1 MKATAVLLG
10 AQFNKVDIIN
20 LFVDE
25 VDLNV
30 RDKEG
35 RTVLLNALWGTEE
48 IGITILQSLLKNGAD
63 VNAVDNTGQG
73 PLHYCACFN
82 RSIQT
87 TRLLLKAGA
96 SINGT
101 DTSSSSPLWYAVKN
115 ANNYKLVEFLL
126 EKGATFRSRRRP
138 TKKGIE
144 KKRIDALLDKKEKE
158 RGKSLTEKDGRTDSI
173 PWQDTI
179 PRQNSMSTVDSRGP
193 SKTAATRTRSS
204 NAGAGASLFPTPA
217 YAPLQAVG

>member
-1 MKATAVLLG
+1 M
-10 AQFNKVDIIN
+10 
-20 LFVDE
+20 
-25 VDLNV
+25 

-48 IGITILQSLLKNGAD
+48 IGTAILQLLIKNGAD

-87 TRLLLKAGA
+87 ARLLLKAGA
-96 SINGT
+96 GISEA
-101 DTSSSSPLWYAVKN
+101 DSSSSSPLWYAVKN

-158 RGKSLTEKDGRTDSI
+158 RGKSLTDSI
-173 PWQDTI
+173 PRQD
-179 PRQNSMSTVDSRGP
+179 SMSTVDSRGP
-193 SKTAATRTRSS
+193 SKAAVTQTRSS
-204 NAGAGASLFPTPA
+204 NGGAGASLFSAPT
-217 YAPLQAVG
+217 YAPFSLQAVG

>member
-1 MKATAVLLG
+1 M
-10 AQFNKVDIIN
+10 
-20 LFVDE
+20 
-25 VDLNV
+25 

-48 IGITILQSLLKNGAD
+48 IGATVLQLLIKNGAD
-63 VNAVDNTGQG
+63 TNAVDNAGQG

-82 RSIQT
+82 RSIQA

-96 SINGT
+96 GINGT
-101 DTSSSSPLWYAVKN
+101 DSSSSSPLWYAVKN

-158 RGKSLTEKDGRTDSI
+158 KGKSLTERDSRTDSI
-173 PWQDTI
+173 PRQDSI
-179 PRQNSMSTVDSRGP
+179 STVDSRGP
-193 SKTAATRTRSS
+193 AKAVVARTKST
-204 NAGAGASLFPTPA
+204 NAGTGALLFPTSA
-217 YAPLQAVG
+217 YTPLSLQAVG